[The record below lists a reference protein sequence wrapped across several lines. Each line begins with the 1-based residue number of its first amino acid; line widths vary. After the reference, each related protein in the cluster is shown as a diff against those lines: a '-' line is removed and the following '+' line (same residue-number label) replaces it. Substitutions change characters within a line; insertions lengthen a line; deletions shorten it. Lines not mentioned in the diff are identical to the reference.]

1 MKKSILATIA
11 LTVGLAFTSVS
22 LPQDVSANTKAKE
35 KTYFTCKELN
45 KVYPN
50 GVSKAK
56 GLKNKV
62 TNKKTGKTTS
72 KVSKAY
78 VSASLYKLN
87 AKRDNDKD
95 GIACE
100 K

>member
-1 MKKSILATIA
+1 MKKSILATVA
-11 LTVGLAFTSVS
+11 LTVGLAFTSIS
-22 LPQDVSANTKAKE
+22 IPQEVSANSKVKE
-35 KTYFTCKELN
+35 VTYKTCKELN
-45 KVYPN
+45 KIYPQ

-56 GLKNKV
+56 GTKNV
-62 TNKKTGKTTS
+62 ITNKTTGKKTS

-78 VSASLYKLN
+78 VSANLYKLN

>member
-1 MKKSILATIA
+1 MKKSILITVT
-11 LTVGLAFTSVS
+11 LVVGLAFTSVS
-22 LPQDVSANTKAKE
+22 LPQEASANSKVKE
-35 KTYFTCKELN
+35 VTYKTCKELN
-45 KVYPN
+45 VVYPQ

-56 GLKNKV
+56 DTKNLV
-62 TNKKTGKTTS
+62 TNKKTGETTS
-72 KVSKAY
+72 KASKAY